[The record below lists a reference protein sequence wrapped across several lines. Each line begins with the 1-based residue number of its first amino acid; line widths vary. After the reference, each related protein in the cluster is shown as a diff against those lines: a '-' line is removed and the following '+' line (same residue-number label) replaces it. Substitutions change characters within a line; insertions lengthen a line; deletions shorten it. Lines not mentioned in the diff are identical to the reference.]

1 MEVRRAW
8 LRNPNGAGTMA
19 KFKSA
24 RKALRNRT
32 VWRDFFMLS
41 MFVMLFGAALTAT
54 VSDGS
59 LHQMKGTWVTQAI
72 R

>member
-1 MEVRRAW
+1 
-8 LRNPNGAGTMA
+8 MA

-24 RKALRNRT
+24 REALRNRT

-41 MFVMLFGAALTAT
+41 MFVLLFGAALTAT
-54 VSDGS
+54 VSEPM
-59 LHQMKGTWVTQAI
+59 HQMRGVWVAQAM

>member
-1 MEVRRAW
+1 
-8 LRNPNGAGTMA
+8 MA

-32 VWRDFFMLS
+32 VWRDFLTLS
-41 MFVMLFGAALTAT
+41 MLVLLLGAALTAT
-54 VSDGS
+54 VSDGPM
-59 LHQMKGTWVTQAI
+59 HQMTGAWVTQAM